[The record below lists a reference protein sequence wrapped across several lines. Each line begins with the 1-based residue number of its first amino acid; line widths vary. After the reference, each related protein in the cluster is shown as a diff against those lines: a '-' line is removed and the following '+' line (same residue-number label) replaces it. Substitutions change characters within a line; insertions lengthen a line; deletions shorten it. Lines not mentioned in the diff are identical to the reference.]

1 MSVMSWFDDDI
12 KITILSTIYF
22 SA

>member
-1 MSVMSWFDDDI
+1 MSWFECDI
-12 KITILSTIYF
+12 KSTIMSTIYF

>member
-1 MSVMSWFDDDI
+1 MSFMSWFDGDI